1 MSSQPFYN
9 PKSPHYSPSKDQAL
23 FNATCVPYSMDKT
36 LNILLEEQVLKTPD
50 HIALRLGKE
59 SMTYKD
65 LNEQANQLARLIIE
79 CGVKPGDNV
88 GLLVRRSFDMI
99 IGMYA
104 ILKAGAAYIPI
115 DPEYPVDRQ
124 LYILSNAAI
133 SLLLSDSSHPVT
145 DLIPAGK
152 SLNISTAAVDQYH
165 KSNLNLSIDSRQ
177 LAYIIYTSGST
188 GKPKGVM
195 IEHHSAVNLIL
206 WVNHRFNI
214 GTEDRLLFLT
224 SMCFDLSVYDIFGI
238 LATGGSL
245 VIAEQAQLSD
255 INQLHWML
263 QHYQITFWD
272 SVPTTLDYLVKEL
285 ELTNKDYRQLSLRV
299 CFLSGDWIPLSLPD
313 RIKHF
318 FPKAN
323 IISLGGATEATVWSN
338 YFVVEKTEPGW
349 RSIPYGKPINNNF
362 FYILDDQLQPVA
374 PGLTGELFI
383 GGVGV
388 ARGYANDAEKTAAA
402 FLPDPFNTD
411 LGAKMYRTGDLG
423 RMMPDM
429 NMEFLGRKDNQVKI
443 RGFRVELGEIEH
455 VLNQSEH
462 LESAIVLAKD
472 DQHGEKELIA
482 YVVPLPTFEKKA
494 IVTYLESLLPN
505 YMIPLAW
512 VEMQSL
518 PLNVNGKIDRKA
530 LLDVV
535 VPREASRSYTAP
547 ISPLEKI
554 MTTIWQQV
562 FGMEKLGTNDNF
574 FELGGHSIMAMQ
586 IMSRFEKETGTA
598 FLATILFKNPTIS
611 SLLASIEKEGVA
623 EREWKSLIPIK
634 PNGNK
639 MPLYIVHGDGLY
651 VLSFKDLAKYVD
663 DEQPLFGLQ
672 PPDLKE
678 VNNTIETMSDIA
690 RHYVDEILEHNP
702 NGPYAIAGYSFGG
715 YIAVEMVRQLTA
727 LGKEVKMLGILDTDA
742 ENHFYNKPLRA
753 IFRKKIS
760 RQLPKLIWLIR
771 SFFKHPSTAL
781 NYQFSLF
788 LKRLR
793 KTGYS
798 LGLIKKPKLDEAY
811 TRIQLINQKHQAAFK
826 AYHLLPFDNF
836 VHLFKAKKRVY
847 FVDDFKYLGWRK
859 YAKKGV
865 KVFDVPGD
873 HETMLHQPNVIEF
886 GKTLQDALDNS

>member
-1 MSSQPFYN
+1 MSGHPFHSQ
-9 PKSPHYSPSKDQAL
+9 KSPCYSPSNDQAL
-23 FNATCVPYSMDKT
+23 FNATCVPYPMDKT
-36 LNILLEEQVLKTPD
+36 LNILFEEQVLKTPD
-50 HIALRLGKE
+50 HIALRLGEE
-59 SMTYKD
+59 SMTYKA
-65 LNEQANQLARLIIE
+65 LNERANRLARLIIE
-79 CGVKPGDNV
+79 CGVKTGDNV
-88 GLLVRRSFDMI
+88 GLLVLRSFDMI

-115 DPEYPVDRQ
+115 DPDYPVDRQ
-124 LYILSNAAI
+124 LYILSNSAI
-133 SLLLSDSSHPVT
+133 SLLLTDSSHPVSG
-145 DLIPAGK
+145 LMPGGK
-152 SLNISTAAVDQYH
+152 SLNIKTAILDHYH
-165 KSNLNLSIDSRQ
+165 SSNLNLAIDSRQ

-195 IEHHSAVNLIL
+195 IEHHSVVNLIL
-206 WVNHRFNI
+206 WVNQQFNI
-214 GTEDRLLFLT
+214 GAEDRLLFLT

-245 VIAEQAQLSD
+245 VIAEQAELSD

-318 FPKAN
+318 FPN
-323 IISLGGATEATVWSN
+323 VNVISLGGATEATVWSN
-338 YFVVEKTEPGW
+338 YFVVEKIEPDW
-349 RSIPYGKPINNNF
+349 KSIPYGKPINNNF
-362 FYILDDQLQPVA
+362 FYILDDQLQPVPA
-374 PGLTGELFI
+374 GVTGELFI

-402 FLPDPFNTD
+402 FLSDPFSPD
-411 LGAKMYRTGDLG
+411 LVAQMYRTGDLG
-423 RMMPDM
+423 RMLPDM

-472 DQHGEKELIA
+472 DQRGKKELIA
-482 YVVPLPTFEKKA
+482 YVVPLATFDKKTILA
-494 IVTYLESLLPN
+494 YLESLLPN

-518 PLNVNGKIDRKA
+518 PLNINGKIDRKA
-530 LLDVV
+530 LLNVAI
-535 VPREASRSYTAP
+535 PREAGRSYEEPTSRS
-547 ISPLEKI
+547 EKI

-562 FGMEKLGTNDNF
+562 FGMEKLGINDNF

-598 FLATILFKNPTIS
+598 FPATILFKNPTIS
-611 SLLASIEKEGVA
+611 SLLASIEKEGVT

-634 PNGNK
+634 PTGNK

-651 VLSFKDLAKYVD
+651 VLNFKDLAKYVA

-678 VNNTIETMSDIA
+678 VDNTIESMADIA
-690 RHYVDEILEHNP
+690 KHYVDEILEHNP

-715 YIAVEMVRQLTA
+715 YIAVEMVRHLTA

-742 ENHFYNKPLRA
+742 ENCFYNKPLHS
-753 IFRKKIS
+753 IFLKKIR
-760 RQLPKLIWLIR
+760 RQFPKMLWLIK
-771 SFFKHPSTAL
+771 SFFKHPSTTL
-781 NYQFSLF
+781 NYQFNQLQ
-788 LKRLR
+788 KKLR
-793 KTGYS
+793 KAGHS
-798 LGLIKKPKLDEAY
+798 LGLIKKPKLDEVY
-811 TRIQLINQKHQAAFK
+811 TRIQLINKKHQIAFK
-826 AYHLLPFDNF
+826 AYHLLPFNNF
-836 VHLFKAKKRVY
+836 VYLFKAKKRVY
-847 FVDDFKYLGWRK
+847 FVDDFKSLGWRK

-886 GKTLQDALDNS
+886 GRILQDALNNS

>member
-1 MSSQPFYN
+1 MSSQPFFS
-9 PKSPHYSPSKDQAL
+9 PKSLNYPPFNDQAH
-23 FNATCVPYSMDKT
+23 FNDTCVPYPKDKT
-36 LNILLEEQVLKTPD
+36 LNILLEEQVSKTPD
-50 HIALRLGKE
+50 HIALRLGEE
-59 SMTYKD
+59 SMTYKE
-65 LNEQANQLARLIIE
+65 LNERANQLARLMIT
-79 CGVKPGDNV
+79 CGVRTGDNV
-88 GLLVRRSFDMI
+88 GLLVLRSFDMI

-115 DPEYPVDRQ
+115 DPDYPIGRQ
-124 LYILSNAAI
+124 LYILSNSEI
-133 SLLLSDSSHPVT
+133 GLLLTDSSHPVT
-145 DLIPAGK
+145 GLMPGRK
-152 SLNISTAAVDQYH
+152 SINISTAELNQYST
-165 KSNLNLSIDSRQ
+165 SNLDLAIDSEQ

-195 IEHHSAVNLIL
+195 IEHHSVVNLIS
-206 WVNHRFNI
+206 WVNQQFSI

-238 LATGGSL
+238 LASGGSL
-245 VIAEQAQLSD
+245 VIAEQAQVSD
-255 INQLHWML
+255 INQLLWML
-263 QHYQITFWD
+263 QHYEITFWD

-285 ELTNKDYRQLSLRV
+285 ELTNIDYRQFALRL

-313 RIKHF
+313 RVKHF

-323 IISLGGATEATVWSN
+323 VISLGGATEATVWSN
-338 YFVVEKTEPGW
+338 YFVVEKIEPDW

-362 FYILDDQLQPVA
+362 FYILDDQLKPVHQ
-374 PGLTGELFI
+374 GVTGELFI

-402 FLPDPFNTD
+402 FLPDPFSEG
-411 LGAKMYRTGDLG
+411 LVAQMYRTGDLG
-423 RMMPDM
+423 RMLPDM

-462 LESAIVLAKD
+462 LENAIVLAKD
-472 DQHGEKELIA
+472 DQQGKKELVA
-482 YVVPLPTFEKKA
+482 YVVPRPTFDKKTV
-494 IVTYLESLLPN
+494 ISYLESLLPN

-518 PLNVNGKIDRKA
+518 PLNINGKIDRKA
-530 LLDVV
+530 LLDMAIC
-535 VPREASRSYTAP
+535 REANSSYAAP
-547 ISPLEKI
+547 VSLPEKT

-562 FGMEKLGTNDNF
+562 FGMEKLGINDNF

-598 FLATILFKNPTIS
+598 FPVTILFKNPTIS
-611 SLLASIEKEGVA
+611 SLMASIKKEGVA

-634 PNGNK
+634 PTGNK

-678 VNNTIETMSDIA
+678 VNHTIETMSDIA

-715 YIAVEMVRQLTA
+715 YIAVEMERHLTA

-742 ENHFYNKPLRA
+742 ENCFYNKPLRT
-753 IFRKKIS
+753 IFKRKIR
-760 RQLPKLIWLIR
+760 RQLPKLLWMIK
-771 SFFKHPSTAL
+771 SFFKHPSITV
-781 NYQFSLF
+781 NYQLNQF
-788 LKRLR
+788 LKKLR
-793 KTGYS
+793 ETGYS
-798 LGLIKKPKLDEAY
+798 LGLIKKPKLDEVY

-826 AYHLLPFDNF
+826 AYHIIPFNNF
-836 VHLFKAKKRVY
+836 VYLFKAKKRVY
-847 FVDDFKYLGWRK
+847 FVDDFKYLGWKK

-886 GKTLQDALDNS
+886 GRTLQNALDNS